1 LRIQDLGGEIRKARL
16 ARGLT
21 QARLA
26 EDVGL
31 SRKTLNLLEN
41 GLVGDLG
48 VQKVFAVLQ
57 KLGIDLAIVEAR
69 GQPRRPDFVRMACT
83 TANVSYKSALTEDEL
98 VRALLTGKVP
108 PRREAHIR
116 TLLDEAPLPLLSGLA
131 AEAARWSKPG
141 RLQSNLSRL
150 AREVGASRKIEEWFK
165 TA

>member
-1 LRIQDLGGEIRKARL
+1 MRIQDLGGEIRKARL

-26 EDVGL
+26 AEVGL

-41 GLVGDLG
+41 GMVGELG
-48 VQKVFAVLQ
+48 IRKVFAVLE

-69 GQPRRPDFVRMACT
+69 TQPRRPDYVRMACT

-131 AEAARWSKPG
+131 AEASRWSRPG
-141 RLQSNLSRL
+141 KLQRNLSTL
-150 AREVGASRKIEEWFK
+150 AREAGASRRIEEWFK

>member
-1 LRIQDLGGEIRKARL
+1 LRIEDLGGEIRKVRL

-26 EDVGL
+26 AEVGL

-48 VQKVFAVLQ
+48 IRKVFAVLK
-57 KLGIDLAIVEAR
+57 KLGIDLAIVEPHT
-69 GQPRRPDFVRMACT
+69 GSRRPDYVRMACT

-98 VRALLTGKVP
+98 VRALLTGKAP
-108 PRREAHIR
+108 PRREPHIR

-131 AEAARWSKPG
+131 AEAGRWSTPG
-141 RLQSNLSRL
+141 KLQSNLTRL
-150 AREVGASRKIEEWFK
+150 AREVGASRGIEEWFR

>member
-1 LRIQDLGGEIRKARL
+1 MRIQDLGGAIRKARL
-16 ARGLT
+16 ARGMT

-26 EDVGL
+26 AEAGL

-48 VQKVFAVLQ
+48 IRKVLAVLQ
-57 KLGIDLAIVEAR
+57 KLGIDLGIVEAE
-69 GQPRRPDFVRMACT
+69 GQPRRPDYVRMACT
-83 TANVSYKSALTEDEL
+83 TASVSYRNALTEEEL
-98 VRALLTGKVP
+98 IRALLTGKVP

-141 RLQSNLSRL
+141 RLQRNLSRL
-150 AREVGASRKIEEWFK
+150 AREVGATRGIEEWLK
-165 TA
+165 TG

>member
-1 LRIQDLGGEIRKARL
+1 MRIEDLGGEIRKARL

-26 EDVGL
+26 AEVGL

-48 VQKVFAVLQ
+48 MRKVFAVLK
-57 KLGIDLAIVEAR
+57 KLGIDLSIVEPHA
-69 GQPRRPDFVRMACT
+69 GPRRPDYVRMACT
-83 TANVSYKSALTEDEL
+83 TANVSYKTALSEDEL
-98 VRALLTGKVP
+98 VRALLTGRVP

-116 TLLDEAPLPLLSGLA
+116 TLLDEAPPPLLSGLA
-131 AEAARWSKPG
+131 AEAARWSRPG
-141 RLQSNLSRL
+141 KLQSNLSRL
-150 AREVGASRKIEEWFK
+150 AREVGASRRIEEWLR

>member
-1 LRIQDLGGEIRKARL
+1 
-16 ARGLT
+16 
-21 QARLA
+21 
-26 EDVGL
+26 
-31 SRKTLNLLEN
+31 
-41 GLVGDLG
+41 
-48 VQKVFAVLQ
+48 VFAVLQ